1 MNLARLSCNSGKQKD
16 AETYFRRV
24 LQFNPPA
31 GCPRDAAPARRCT
44 WLLRI
49 VAINSYSRE
58 LTEKRQGLF
67 IGAKQRAVLFP
78 EDSRGRQ
85 NCWDRARPPFSDVP
99 GRSRSIVAYNTS
111 RRPGNRAYDQEL
123 TRKSSEGKKE
133 GSPTGSPSFSLRGV
147 GVKRQSG
154 SRTVAGACRLERREP
169 SRLRYR

>member
-1 MNLARLSCNSGKQKD
+1 MNLARLSCDSGKQKD
-16 AETYFRRV
+16 AETYLRRM

-44 WLLRI
+44 RLLRT

-78 EDSRGRQ
+78 EDSRARQ

-99 GRSRSIVAYNTS
+99 GGRAHSQPQYFKTSWEARLRPRVNKEVLSR
-111 RRPGNRAYDQEL
+111 Q
-123 TRKSSEGKKE
+123 KE

-154 SRTVAGACRLERREP
+154 SRTVAGACRPERPEP